1 MRVSTG
7 GSIQLDTIKAF
18 VEEANRNQMEQLKN
32 HQLDM
37 QSCTI
42 QQAEFTAQHPGFK
55 LPLQD
60 ALGQTGNG
68 LINISVPANGLYG
81 KNPPAQSY
89 SQTQQFAKVPHEDQ
103 IPHMQG
109 GENYHTFHNTH
120 EDIHNT
126 DGLNVNQMQ

>member
-42 QQAEFTAQHPGFK
+42 
-55 LPLQD
+55 
-60 ALGQTGNG
+60 
-68 LINISVPANGLYG
+68 
-81 KNPPAQSY
+81 
-89 SQTQQFAKVPHEDQ
+89 
-103 IPHMQG
+103 
-109 GENYHTFHNTH
+109 
-120 EDIHNT
+120 
-126 DGLNVNQMQ
+126 